1 MDKNREYKFN
11 IIIPEGEKPV
21 KEINEFNDFSIIEN
35 PNSNSNTANQ
45 NKKILKIN
53 AICIS
58 PTGEEIAFYCG
69 TNSTIYL
76 YTSKLAKF
84 SPKKI
89 KLSIDK
95 IKQG

>member
-1 MDKNREYKFN
+1 MR
-11 IIIPEGEKPV
+11 G
-21 KEINEFNDFSIIEN
+21 
-35 PNSNSNTANQ
+35 
-45 NKKILKIN
+45 IL
-53 AICIS
+53 ICIS

-95 IKQG
+95 IKQDSMEDELSKDVIGEFKSLFSFDNKKFQFLFCGTSSIAL